1 MPMTRARNVLIVED
15 NRSLR
20 RTLAATLRA
29 QCYSP
34 IVAGSVTE
42 ARERLG
48 EHTIDVIILDL
59 GLPDQDGMGLLGQMR
74 AGGDLTPV
82 IVLSARD
89 DEATIVRALDLG
101 ADDYITKPFGA
112 PELLARVRSA
122 LRRGVQARGT
132 PAVVRIGDLTVDLAR
147 RAVAKA
153 GTEVKL
159 SRKEFDLL
167 AELAANVGKPVPHE
181 RLLEVV
187 WGSPGAD
194 IRYLRVYVGQVRGKI
209 EDDPQRPTLLVADPG
224 YGYRLG

>member
-1 MPMTRARNVLIVED
+1 MTRARNVLIVED

-20 RTLAATLRA
+20 RTLAATLKA
-29 QCYSP
+29 ECYSP
-34 IVAGSVTE
+34 IVAGSVTA

-48 EHTIDVIILDL
+48 EHAIDVVILDL

-132 PAVVRIGDLTVDLAR
+132 PAIVRMGDLTVDLAR

-153 GTEVKL
+153 GAEVKL

-167 AELAANVGKPVPHE
+167 AELAANVGKPVRHE

-209 EDDPQRPTLLVADPG
+209 EDDPQRPMLLVADPG